1 MGVSI
6 QDRTDFLNMLDACR
20 TEQQLFSRLTFAVMF
35 HQTDPDAREDLLD
48 DVRGAACNMQLP
60 AVNYKID
67 QWLNTCKQA
76 WQADPAAFM
85 AAVNADAKQRSL
97 RWRAARRSP
106 ACWPMCPCRAWRGW
120 CRSCCRWAKCRCWVP
135 TAAPARASGRHSS
148 LPM

>member
-1 MGVSI
+1 MN
-6 QDRTDFLNMLDACR
+6 QPPLDRADFLR
-20 TEQQLFSRLTFAVMF
+20 TLRRCHTEEQLFSRLTFAVMF

-85 AAVNADAKQRSL
+85 AAVNADAKQRKLALEGS
-97 RWRAARRSP
+97 AAQPSNHFVTFREMP
-106 ACWPMCPCRAWRGW
+106 WGEMYIQ
-120 CRSCCRWAKCRCWVP
+120 CRCWVP